1 MARLIGRKD
10 YSDAEQHDHD
20 GEDRTLP
27 AVAERVLRPGRAP
40 APLARSAREPGC
52 RSAMECTDSAS
63 IELIWVNKKARN
75 SVVSIARLASN
86 AAAMGLAPP
95 SPDTGAIL

>member
-1 MARLIGRKD
+1 
-10 YSDAEQHDHD
+10 
-20 GEDRTLP
+20 
-27 AVAERVLRPGRAP
+27 
-40 APLARSAREPGC
+40 
-52 RSAMECTDSAS
+52 MECTDSAS